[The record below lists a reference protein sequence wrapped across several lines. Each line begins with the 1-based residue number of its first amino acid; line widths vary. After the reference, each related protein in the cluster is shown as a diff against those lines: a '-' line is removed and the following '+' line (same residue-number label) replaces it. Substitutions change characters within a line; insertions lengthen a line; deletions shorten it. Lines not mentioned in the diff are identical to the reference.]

1 MINFKEGVPWV
12 SRANEHST
20 FLVVGGRILIMFG
33 LFVDFEKEFEKIL
46 KYLNIMLK
54 FITQS

>member
-1 MINFKEGVPWV
+1 M
-12 SRANEHST
+12 RAVLCAKKRST
-20 FLVVGGRILIMFG
+20 FLVVGDRILIMFG